1 MTFYKK
7 NFPNYDKMHLFIEGQ
22 GTVLARLLRSY
33 PGREFVQ
40 NNDDFTV
47 SLAFLASFLI
57 RLDREVNEDE
67 LKFVGD
73 YFTRIND
80 GKTNQ
85 GKMASDFVH
94 YLLKKKV
101 KYDEIC
107 ITIRKYVTKP
117 AKIQLVHFLCELS
130 RSDHEFHAYEH
141 KYIQVVGF
149 KIGLRKQE
157 ISSILQIYLKIESN
171 RRGRKKVTKAYISQR
186 KLRSACE
193 ILGIRISYTKEE
205 LKKAYRKLAR
215 LHHTDKV
222 SYLGDSHVE
231 KARER
236 FDEIADAYRYLKN
249 VSEMR

>member
-22 GTVLARLLRSY
+22 GTALARLLRSY

-40 NNDDFTV
+40 NNDDFTI
-47 SLAFLASFLI
+47 SLAFLAAYLI
-57 RLDREVNEDE
+57 RLDRKVNEVE
-67 LKFVGD
+67 LKFVGN
-73 YFTRIND
+73 YFARIND
-80 GKTNQ
+80 GNTNQ
-85 GKMASDFVH
+85 GKMASNFVR

-101 KYDEIC
+101 EYDEIC
-107 ITIRKYVTKP
+107 ITIKKYVTKP

-157 ISSILQIYLKIESN
+157 ISSILQIYLKIESK

-186 KLRSACE
+186 KLKSACE
-193 ILGIRISYTKEE
+193 ILGIRISCTKEE

-215 LHHTDKV
+215 LHHPDKV

-249 VSEMR
+249 VSEMK

>member
-22 GTVLARLLRSY
+22 GTALARLLRSY

-40 NNDDFTV
+40 NNDDFTI
-47 SLAFLASFLI
+47 SLAFLAAYLI
-57 RLDREVNEDE
+57 RLDRKVNEVE
-67 LKFVGD
+67 LKFVGN
-73 YFTRIND
+73 YFARIND

-85 GKMASDFVH
+85 GKMASNFVR

-101 KYDEIC
+101 EYDEIC
-107 ITIRKYVTKP
+107 ITIKKYVTIP

-157 ISSILQIYLKIESN
+157 ISSILQIYLKIESK

-215 LHHTDKV
+215 LHHPDKV
-222 SYLGDSHVE
+222 SYLVDSHVE

-249 VSEMR
+249 VSEMK

>member
-1 MTFYKK
+1 
-7 NFPNYDKMHLFIEGQ
+7 
-22 GTVLARLLRSY
+22 
-33 PGREFVQ
+33 
-40 NNDDFTV
+40 
-47 SLAFLASFLI
+47 
-57 RLDREVNEDE
+57 
-67 LKFVGD
+67 
-73 YFTRIND
+73 
-80 GKTNQ
+80 
-85 GKMASDFVH
+85 MASNFVR

-101 KYDEIC
+101 EYDESC
-107 ITIRKYVTKP
+107 ITIKKYDTKP
-117 AKIQLVHFLCELS
+117 AKIQLVHFLCEIS

-149 KIGLRKQE
+149 KIGLWKQE
-157 ISSILQIYLKIESN
+157 ISSILQIYLKIESK

-205 LKKAYRKLAR
+205 LKKACRKLAR
-215 LHHTDKV
+215 LHHPDKV

-249 VSEMR
+249 VNDMK